1 MSIAK
6 IQSGDTVKVIA
17 GNFKGTVGLVTKV
30 IHKEYPKGKNKSI
43 IKTRAAVDS
52 IKKITKYRKSTVYQG
67 QKYAGSMNQID
78 RFVDISNLMVLDES
92 GKPAR
97 VKIVEKE
104 GKKVRTFQ
112 TTGTPLVKKI
122 IPKIKKTSEN
132 DLALESTDNILE
144 LEAKAKKPK
153 IEKNE
158 DPEKAVKKAKTETSK
173 DSKETSK
180 NIEKDE
186 KTNSAESL

>member
-78 RFVDISNLMVLDES
+78 RFVDISNLMVLDEA
-92 GKPAR
+92 GNPAR

-112 TTGTPLVKKI
+112 TTGTSLVKKI
-122 IPKIKKTSEN
+122 IPKIKKTLEN

-144 LEAKAKKPK
+144 LEAKAQNPK
-153 IEKNE
+153 IEN
-158 DPEKAVKKAKTETSK
+158 PEKAVKKAKTETSK

>member
-43 IKTRAAVDS
+43 IKTRAAVDA

-67 QKYAGSMNQID
+67 QKYAGSMSQID

-92 GKPAR
+92 GNPTR
-97 VKIVEKE
+97 VKIVEID

-112 TTGTPLVKKI
+112 TTGAKVIKKILPKVKKVNQ
-122 IPKIKKTSEN
+122 EN
-132 DLALESTDNILE
+132 DLETTESVLE
-144 LEAKAKKPK
+144 LEAKTKKTSK
-153 IEKNE
+153 VEKV
-158 DPEKAVKKAKTETSK
+158 DEKA
-173 DSKETSK
+173 D
-180 NIEKDE
+180 
-186 KTNSAESL
+186 SAELF